1 MAVASAAAFAL
12 RSHAMRP
19 LLALAFVLSLAAC
32 GSKPRPATT
41 PEAAATP
48 VETEA
53 TSTSDDDESS
63 DGAVQRSSDE
73 DDAKADPCGGG
84 E

>member
-1 MAVASAAAFAL
+1 MAIAPGSAV
-12 RSHAMRP
+12 RSPPMRP
-19 LLALAFVLSLAAC
+19 LFALALALSLAAC
-32 GSKPRPATT
+32 GSKPKPATT

-53 TSTSDDDESS
+53 TSTDDESS
-63 DGAVQRSSDE
+63 DDAGLPKQTAPD

>member
-1 MAVASAAAFAL
+1 
-12 RSHAMRP
+12 MRP
-19 LLALAFVLSLAAC
+19 LFTLALVLSLAAC
-32 GSKPRPATT
+32 GSKPRPQTT

-53 TSTSDDDESS
+53 TSSDDESDDDAASPK
-63 DGAVQRSSDE
+63 QRSPE
-73 DDAKADPCGGG
+73 DDEAKADPCGGG

>member
-1 MAVASAAAFAL
+1 MAIAPGSAV
-12 RSHAMRP
+12 RSTPMRP
-19 LLALAFVLSLAAC
+19 LFTLALALSLAAC

-53 TSTSDDDESS
+53 TSSDDDDEAS